1 MLPLIPFGA
10 FHHSQSYHPPLS
22 VTLPKRLP
30 ASLAI
35 RPIAFSFFCSAEHTE
50 LLPRHYYTP
59 LFERSTSLPS
69 VALVYPISSGRLRL
83 DRDLHFTT
91 VATIRALERGKAK
104 YKEEKQAKVLLTLD
118 KHWTCRF
125 DFPAPPGLHSYSPF
139 SRIISA
145 SHSCPTGR
153 LFAATGACAS
163 TSYNTLFPSFS
174 AVDILNNKRLRF
186 QSRLQPHHLSPASS
200 PPLLVRGHWSRHL
213 PYTHDNFFDYLKNI
227 FKPPQRN
234 LSFIYLIA
242 QIRDDTPGSVSFQ
255 HGTRRL
261 WYYRSKEAWCSS
273 TTAVHSIKRFWES
286 HTTWYYDSS
295 KRTKYSSVVAS

>member
-30 ASLAI
+30 PSLAI

-91 VATIRALERGKAK
+91 VATIRASERGKAK

-153 LFAATGACAS
+153 L
-163 TSYNTLFPSFS
+163 L
-174 AVDILNNKRLRF
+174 
-186 QSRLQPHHLSPASS
+186 
-200 PPLLVRGHWSRHL
+200 PLLVLVHQQVTIPSFPASALWISLITRGCASNLVCSRTIYRLHHHRL
-213 PYTHDNFFDYLKNI
+213 FSFEDIDHDICHIHTII
-227 FKPPQRN
+227 F
-234 LSFIYLIA
+234 LI
-242 QIRDDTPGSVSFQ
+242 I
-255 HGTRRL
+255 
-261 WYYRSKEAWCSS
+261 
-273 TTAVHSIKRFWES
+273 
-286 HTTWYYDSS
+286 
-295 KRTKYSSVVAS
+295 